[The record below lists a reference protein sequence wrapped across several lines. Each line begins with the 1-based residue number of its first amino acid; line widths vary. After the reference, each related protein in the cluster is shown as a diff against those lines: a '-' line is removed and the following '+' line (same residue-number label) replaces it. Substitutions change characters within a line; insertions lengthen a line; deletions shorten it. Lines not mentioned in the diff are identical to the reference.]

1 MKKQLILLVA
11 ITVCFVTTSLA
22 QKGRYRISNG
32 FGINAAITKFNIT
45 TNNFITSQGN
55 GFLGGLSS
63 TVDIPHRPYNIS
75 FGMQIS
81 ENNIDISAR
90 PSMLSN
96 SDSNAFIQYKMFAA
110 QVALLGHIK
119 LIKNYVT
126 IDLGPMLQY
135 NGKLELKDKSQ
146 ANYYINNYSN
156 LLASDISNVSQFNLN
171 GAIGASAG
179 YKFIRLKAQYIHGF
193 TNILKKLNSQ
203 DIDNSG
209 GNSSFKGNQN
219 MLVFGVLFLL

>member
-1 MKKQLILLVA
+1 MKKQLTLLVV
-11 ITVCFVTTSLA
+11 IMTCFVTTGYA
-22 QKGRYRISNG
+22 QKGNYRISNG
-32 FGINAAITKFNIT
+32 IGINAAITNFNIT

-55 GFLGGLSS
+55 GFMGGFS
-63 TVDIPHRPYNIS
+63 TMVDIPHRFYNVS

-81 ENNIDISAR
+81 QNNIDISAR

-96 SDSNAFIQYKMFAA
+96 SDPNAFIEYKMLAA

-135 NGKLELKDKSQ
+135 NGTLELKDKSQ

-156 LLASDISNVSQFNLN
+156 LLASDISNISQFNIN
-171 GAIGASAG
+171 GTIGASAG
-179 YKFIRLKAQYIHGF
+179 YKFIRLKAQYIYGF
-193 TNILKKLNSQ
+193 TNILRKLNSQ
-203 DIDNSG
+203 DVDSSG